1 MDCFAW
7 CHCCQTQ
14 TKTLPSQTSND
25 QKSRDR
31 LLSQILFLPARFAIL
46 YRQRNLLTQRS
57 TRRDKEDR
65 KAAIIFHN
73 NRWRLRCAMNTTC
86 TNSAT
91 RRLKNIPSLSPK
103 FKAAA
108 NPSQIH
114 TEPPS
119 LPNAALQLARKP
131 PGKNPHAHH
140 KSSTHPRFS
149 PQHATTVNPFPRNN
163 IVNAYS
169 SPSLRRKKSPNPKM
183 LPPKQ
188 LTEN

>member
-1 MDCFAW
+1 MDCFAC

-57 TRRDKEDR
+57 TRREKEDR

-91 RRLKNIPSLSPK
+91 RRLKNIPISKLQQTPAK
-103 FKAAA
+103 LIQ
-108 NPSQIH
+108 NHHLYQMPRCNSQGNLLEKTPMLI
-114 TEPPS
+114 T
-119 LPNAALQLARKP
+119 
-131 PGKNPHAHH
+131 
-140 KSSTHPRFS
+140 
-149 PQHATTVNPFPRNN
+149 
-163 IVNAYS
+163 
-169 SPSLRRKKSPNPKM
+169 SLRLTHNLVPKTR
-183 LPPKQ
+183 PP
-188 LTEN
+188 

>member
-1 MDCFAW
+1 MDCFAC

-57 TRRDKEDR
+57 TRREKEDR

-91 RRLKNIPSLSPK
+91 RRLKNIPSVPQFQSCSKPQPNSYRTTTSTK
-103 FKAAA
+103 CRAATRKET
-108 NPSQIH
+108 SWK
-114 TEPPS
+114 
-119 LPNAALQLARKP
+119 KP
-131 PGKNPHAHH
+131 PC
-140 KSSTHPRFS
+140 SSQVFDS
-149 PQHATTVNPFPRNN
+149 PA
-163 IVNAYS
+163 I
-169 SPSLRRKKSPNPKM
+169 
-183 LPPKQ
+183 
-188 LTEN
+188 